1 MHAFF
6 TLPTTTT
13 STTTTTGMSDVTPVN
28 ASQALTMVEDRQD
41 AMSAAV
47 QANLGI
53 LDRSTLRG
61 SP

>member
-1 MHAFF
+1 
-6 TLPTTTT
+6 
-13 STTTTTGMSDVTPVN
+13 MSDVTPVN